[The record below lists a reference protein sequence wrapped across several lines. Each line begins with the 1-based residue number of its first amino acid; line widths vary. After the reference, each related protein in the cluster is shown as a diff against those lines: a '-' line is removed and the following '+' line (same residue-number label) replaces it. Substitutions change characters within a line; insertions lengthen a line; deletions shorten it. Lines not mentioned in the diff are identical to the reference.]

1 LVQKRFFQRFWQFVF
16 LLPFLSACSIENQQ
30 VINKI
35 PENAQVLSIDCL
47 IDSFNRLTFNDIL
60 GDKSFKKFNGPEIG
74 YGHLRKNLWVKLVVQ
89 NKTNQIQDIILSTD
103 QIILEKVDFYK
114 KKEGKW
120 NKEEAGWGTAM
131 PNREL
136 PSYLHAFRVTLK
148 PNSSDTVFYR
158 IRNEYQVV
166 RLPLNLFNQQQF
178 YQHYHSYL
186 FYDGLVTM
194 ALITAILY
202 CLYNLFYTSQKDR
215 KTLIL
220 YLIYAVNFIIFYT
233 IRISSPAYFTN
244 NQPVIINYYV
254 NVFVFISTYT
264 FVRFG
269 TSFIDP
275 DRKYGNKA
283 ISTLIDVLF
292 VCTIFVS
299 LFPAWSAIKPLL
311 YLKLSF
317 FLTTIFYLIWSL
329 ISNFRRSFLTRIYFF
344 MVMPL
349 ITTGMIEGLTNVFGI
364 MEVPNQFF
372 EAFRISICVEMLYIL
387 FALIFRERYLS
398 KQIHKKLLKTELEML
413 ESRIEIQENEQKR
426 IARDLHD
433 DLGGTLASIK
443 HIVFSKLSKLLNPE
457 DEIKIRELAQKSGDD
472 LRRISHALMP
482 PDFEKVGLVDSIEEL
497 IRNNNSERLKFEFL
511 ENTKGINLNTK
522 DALNVYRI
530 LSETIQN
537 IHKHSGATKVLVQL
551 IQNDKELTLIVED
564 NGTGFD
570 INNFSEGM
578 GVINM
583 YARAKNLGASLNFD
597 SNNKGTTV
605 ILEIPHAQN

>member
-1 LVQKRFFQRFWQFVF
+1 VL
-16 LLPFLSACSIENQQ
+16 
-30 VINKI
+30 NKI
-35 PENAQVLSIDCL
+35 PEQVNVQSVECFVDETDSLSFEDVLS
-47 IDSFNRLTFNDIL
+47 NP
-60 GDKSFKKFNGPEIG
+60 SFKKFNGPEIG
-74 YGHLRKNLWVKLVVQ
+74 YGHLRKNLWVRLVLQ
-89 NKTNQIQDIILSTD
+89 NKTNQIQEAILSTD

-114 KKEGKW
+114 RKEEKW
-120 NKEEAGWGTAM
+120 NKEVAGWGIAIQ
-131 PNREL
+131 NREL
-136 PSYLHAFRVTLK
+136 PSYLHAFRVSLL
-148 PNSSDTVFYR
+148 PNSSDTIFYR
-158 IRNEYQVV
+158 VRNQYQVV

-202 CLYNLFYTSQKDR
+202 CLYNLFYSSQKDR

-220 YLIYAVNFIIFYT
+220 YLIYAVNFFIFYT
-233 IRISSPAYFTN
+233 IRISSPAYFIN
-244 NQPVIINYYV
+244 NQPVVINYYV
-254 NVFVFISTYT
+254 NIFVFISTYT

-283 ISTLIDVLF
+283 TSTLIDVLF

-311 YLKLSF
+311 YLKLAF

-344 MVMPL
+344 MAMPL

-398 KQIHKKLLKTELEML
+398 KQIQKKLLKTELEML

-433 DLGGTLASIK
+433 DLGGTLASLK

-482 PDFEKVGLVDSIEEL
+482 PDFEKIGLIDSIHEL
-497 IRNNNSERLKFEFL
+497 IRNNSSDRIQFEFL
-511 ENTKGINLNTK
+511 ERTQGVNLSSK

-530 LSETIQN
+530 LSETVQN
-537 IHKHSGATKVLVQL
+537 ILKHSGASKVMVQL
-551 IQNDKELTLIVED
+551 IQNDEDLTLIVED
-564 NGTGFD
+564 NGNGFD
-570 INNFSEGM
+570 INSLPRGLGIE
-578 GVINM
+578 NM
-583 YARAKNLGASLNFD
+583 HSRAKNLGGSLNFD

-605 ILEIPHAQN
+605 ILEIPHAKN

>member
-1 LVQKRFFQRFWQFVF
+1 MP
-16 LLPFLSACSIENQQ
+16 LLNACTFEEQQ
-30 VINKI
+30 VLNKI
-35 PENAQVLSIDCL
+35 PKQVNAQSVECFVDDTDTLRFEDVLG
-47 IDSFNRLTFNDIL
+47 N
-60 GDKSFKKFNGPEIG
+60 KSFKKFNGPEIG
-74 YGHLRKNLWVKLVVQ
+74 YGHLRRNLWVKLVLQ
-89 NKTNQIQDIILSTD
+89 NNTNQTQEVILSTD

-120 NKEEAGWGTAM
+120 NKEEAGWGTAIQ
-131 PNREL
+131 NREL
-136 PSYLHAFRVTLK
+136 PSYLHAFKVSLS
-148 PNSSDTVFYR
+148 PNSRDTVFYR
-158 IRNEYQVV
+158 VRNQYQVV
-166 RLPLNLFNQQQF
+166 RLPLNLFSTQQF

-202 CLYNLFYTSQKDR
+202 CLYNLFYTSQRDR
-215 KTLIL
+215 KTLVL
-220 YLIYAVNFIIFYT
+220 YLIYAVNFFIFYT

-244 NQPVIINYYV
+244 NQPVIINYFV
-254 NVFVFISTYT
+254 NIFVFISTYT

-275 DRKYGNKA
+275 DRKYGNRA
-283 ISTLIDVLF
+283 ISKLIDILF
-292 VCTIFVS
+292 VCTVFVS
-299 LFPAWSAIKPLL
+299 LFPTWSAIKPLL

-317 FLTTIFYLIWSL
+317 FLSTIFYLIWSL

-344 MVMPL
+344 MAMPL

-398 KQIHKKLLKTELEML
+398 KQIQKRLLKAELEML

-433 DLGGTLASIK
+433 DLGGTLASLK
-443 HIVFSKLSKLLNPE
+443 HIVLSKMVNLLNSE
-457 DEIKIRELAQKSGDD
+457 DAKQIKELTQKSGDD

-482 PDFEKVGLVDSIEEL
+482 PDFEKIGLIDSIKEL
-497 IRNNNSERLKFEFL
+497 IRGNNSKKIRFEFL
-511 ENTKGINLNTK
+511 ENTKDLELEVKASLNI
-522 DALNVYRI
+522 YRI
-530 LSETIQN
+530 LSEIIQN
-537 IHKHSGATKVLVQL
+537 IHKHSGATIVLVQF

-564 NGTGFD
+564 NGRGFENSTSLTGL
-570 INNFSEGM
+570 GM
-578 GVINM
+578 QNM
-583 YARAKNLGASLNFD
+583 LSRAKNLDASLNFD
-597 SNNKGTTV
+597 SNSNGTTV
-605 ILEIPHAQN
+605 ILEVPYE

>member
-1 LVQKRFFQRFWQFVF
+1 MLPKFQLWQFLI
-16 LLPFLSACSIENQQ
+16 LLPLLNACTFEEQQ
-30 VINKI
+30 VLNKI
-35 PENAQVLSIDCL
+35 PEKVNVQSVECFVDDTYSLR
-47 IDSFNRLTFNDIL
+47 FEDIL
-60 GDKSFKKFNGPEIG
+60 RNQSFKKFNGPEIG
-74 YGHLRKNLWVKLVVQ
+74 YGHLRKNLWVRLVLKNQTNSTQ
-89 NKTNQIQDIILSTD
+89 NAVLCTD

-120 NKEEAGWGTAM
+120 HKEEAGWGKAIHT
-131 PNREL
+131 REL
-136 PSYLHAFRVTLK
+136 PSYLHAFQVSLRS
-148 PNSSDTVFYR
+148 NSSDTVYYR
-158 IRNEYQVV
+158 VRNQYQVV

-194 ALITAILY
+194 ALITSILY
-202 CLYNLFYTSQKDR
+202 CLYNLIYSSLKDR

-220 YLIYAVNFIIFYT
+220 YLIYAINFLIFYT
-233 IRISSPAYFTN
+233 VRISSPAYFTN
-244 NQPVIINYYV
+244 NQPIIINYYV
-254 NVFVFISTYT
+254 NIFVFISTYT

-283 ISTLIDVLF
+283 ISTLINILF

-299 LFPAWSAIKPLL
+299 LFPFWSAIKPLL

-344 MVMPL
+344 MAMPL

-398 KQIHKKLLKTELEML
+398 KQIEEKLLKTELEML
-413 ESRIEIQENEQKR
+413 ESRIEIQETEQKR

-433 DLGGTLASIK
+433 DLGGTLASLK
-443 HIVFSKLSKLLNPE
+443 HIVLSKMSKMLNAE
-457 DEIKIRELAQKSGDD
+457 DEVKIRELAQKSGDD

-482 PDFEKVGLVDSIEEL
+482 PDFEKIGLIDSIKEL
-497 IRNNNSERLKFEFL
+497 IRNNNSERIKFEFL
-511 ENTKGINLNTK
+511 ENIRGVNLSSK
-522 DALNVYRI
+522 DSLNVYRI
-530 LSETIQN
+530 LSETVQN
-537 IHKHSGATKVLVQL
+537 IHKHSGATKVMVQL
-551 IQNDKELTLIVED
+551 IQNEKELTLIVED
-564 NGTGFD
+564 NGKGFD
-570 INNFSEGM
+570 VNNFLEGI
-578 GVINM
+578 GIVNM
-583 YARAKNLGASLNFD
+583 YTRAKNLGGSLNFD
-597 SNNKGTTV
+597 SNKKGTTV
-605 ILEIPHAQN
+605 ILEIPHAKY